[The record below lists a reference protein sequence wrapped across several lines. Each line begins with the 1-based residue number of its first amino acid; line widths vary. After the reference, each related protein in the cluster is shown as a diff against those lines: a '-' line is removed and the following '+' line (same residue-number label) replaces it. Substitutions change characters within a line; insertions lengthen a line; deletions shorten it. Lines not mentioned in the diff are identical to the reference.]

1 MMVELLIAPVS
12 PSLYPGIYR
21 EGPPLV
27 RKAEVTAPPWTYGS
41 VGTGGEHGI
50 GLALH
55 HVGYAF
61 PSLGGVAEQ
70 APETAT
76 HVLQMQQVKAGF
88 GRTMSRLPEVFGV
101 SRQTLYNWLKGET
114 PKDIHLARLRELAD
128 AAAFFSDMGFTPT
141 STSLDRTLVQGKSFL
156 QLLAQ
161 GERGK
166 EMAKKLIRVHQRSG
180 DARAKLDAL
189 LGGKKASVA
198 AEDFGAPAFKEDV

>member
-1 MMVELLIAPVS
+1 MVELLFVPAS

-27 RKAEVTAPPWTYGS
+27 CKAEVMAPPWTYGNA
-41 VGTGGEHGI
+41 GTGGEHGI
-50 GLALH
+50 ELATH

-61 PSLGGVAEQ
+61 PSLGGAAEKS
-70 APETAT
+70 PEAAT

-114 PKDIHLARLRELAD
+114 PKDIHLERLRELAD
-128 AAAFFSDMGFTPT
+128 AAALFSDMGFTPT
-141 STSLDRTLVQGKSFL
+141 SNSLDRTLLQGKSFL

-161 GERGK
+161 GESGK
-166 EMAKKLIRVHQRSG
+166 EMARKLIRVHQRSG

-189 LGGKKASVA
+189 LGGKKASTA

>member
-1 MMVELLIAPVS
+1 MVELLFAPAS

-27 RKAEVTAPPWTYGS
+27 CKAEVMAPPWTYGS
-41 VGTGGEHGI
+41 AGTGGEHGI
-50 GLALH
+50 ELAMH

-61 PSLGGVAEQ
+61 PTLGGAAEKSSEP
-70 APETAT
+70 AI

-141 STSLDRTLVQGKSFL
+141 ANSLDRSLVQGKSFL

-161 GERGK
+161 GESGK
-166 EMAKKLIRVHQRSG
+166 EMARKLIRVHQRSG

-189 LGGKKASVA
+189 LGGKKASTA
-198 AEDFGAPAFKEDV
+198 AEDFGVPAFKEDV